1 MTLKITLDT
10 PTINSLDLSPVEK
23 VIPQLLEAE
32 KVTQWEQQLQFVI
45 EYEREATDP
54 RELSEIPE
62 IRLWFI
68 RLDTAYPWLPF
79 FLDWKAGELARY
91 TAMLV
96 PHQFN
101 RSEGIIYNPE
111 GLEIFVMHK
120 IFVLSNWLKQQ
131 QIASNV
137 RLKSMAQLW
146 GYEID
151 DSWFNAL

>member
-131 QIASNV
+131 QIASNF

-151 DSWFNAL
+151 DSWFDAL

>member
-32 KVTQWEQQLQFVI
+32 KVTKWEQQLQFVI

-131 QIASNV
+131 QIASNF

-151 DSWFNAL
+151 DSWFNVL